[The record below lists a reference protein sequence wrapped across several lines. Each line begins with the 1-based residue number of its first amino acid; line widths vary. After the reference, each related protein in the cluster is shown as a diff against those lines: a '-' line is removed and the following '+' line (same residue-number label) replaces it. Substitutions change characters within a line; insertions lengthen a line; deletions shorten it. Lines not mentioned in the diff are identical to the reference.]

1 MTDLM
6 ALLREYAEPIEVM
19 AGADDSEKPPP
30 PPTNRFNAKQLRAD
44 LERIRRSQGVWFS
57 VCISAALIV
66 AAGALLLALWQ
77 VGKPSVPVTA
87 GVGGVSG
94 CMVALTFAARLLKRR
109 AQTDLLIALAG
120 MMDPDTLQTI
130 VAALVR
136 SMA

>member
-1 MTDLM
+1 MIDLKT
-6 ALLREYAEPIEVM
+6 LLREYTEPIEVM
-19 AGADDSEKPPP
+19 AGADDTENPPP
-30 PPTNRFNAKQLRAD
+30 PRLNRFNAKQFRAD
-44 LERIRRSQGVWFS
+44 LESIRRSQGIWFS
-57 VCISAALIV
+57 VCISGALVV
-66 AAGALLLALWQ
+66 AAGTLLLALWQ
-77 VGKPSVPVTA
+77 VGRPSVPVTA